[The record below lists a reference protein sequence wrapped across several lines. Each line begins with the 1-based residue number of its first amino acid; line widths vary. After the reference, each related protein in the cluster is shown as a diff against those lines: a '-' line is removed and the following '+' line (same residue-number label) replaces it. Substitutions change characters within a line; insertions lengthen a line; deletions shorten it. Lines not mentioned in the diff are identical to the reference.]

1 MRPAFL
7 KYPFLLSV
15 LLAFSGLAY
24 SQEFRYDFEWTSGDV
39 TPMSGV
45 LVITTTLQPD
55 RSTYQMDFSVSWMD
69 ANGSVITDPDQ
80 MPFLY
85 LSRYDIEINPKGLEC
100 TNFEQNRKFELTF
113 SSSGRLMF
121 SVRQGFAGDC
131 MVIFGFQYALS
142 REKIA
147 KGELERIVTRPDNR
161 IRTQFKVP
169 DQNTP
174 EDDKITADN
183 RRNAVQDRNVPG
195 LSDQAHQFQRL
206 QIRWMDFVSRK
217 ASENLEKEIADLTNK
232 PLSQVSPAKINEL
245 KGIATLFNIDL
256 EDFKTDIKQFES
268 NLDQTGISKDTASN
282 YRAKADGLL
291 NRLGAVQTAYN
302 QYRLQLTS
310 LLPDDIPALPDSRK
324 DSLLKG
330 ILDKYRPDFIR
341 HVDSMAGYDH
351 RLTSILQSFQA
362 LNLKRKPG
370 RAQALI
376 IDSLLSKLTLI
387 RSEADSLSKSHAAL
401 LSSYREDVITLN
413 LIPELENLQTNF
425 ARSELSMNQ
434 TNALIEPLIRTIKEQ
449 EQVVPWFRSNWAIS
463 GGLILILALVLF
475 VTIRNMARERR
486 LLSGEIRMAD
496 SGYDA
501 LHPAKATGPGGFP
514 DTLPDAYYSSDFRET
529 LPESVVGKVH
539 YNFSSIKA
547 VYQMVHG
554 AFMEKKAGDF
564 GGYLFGNKYKLTGNG
579 SAQYEMIV
587 EKACASRFMRAEI
600 QNDIEARADLVD
612 ELDEIIKLNKKYLL
626 IGWFT
631 ASSDSSLEMPEGL
644 MKIHRNFF
652 KEKWQFGI
660 LINPGSEELQSALFL
675 RRKSGYVEP
684 YPDPASFLRWE
695 ELYQYS
701 INPPVTGTS
710 IASELLRNESDYA
723 SLGLNLTWSD
733 SMLGAVGF
741 HKQVIADIQ
750 QAAAFVSIPD
760 ESYQRLGYLYGAC
773 QTSEDPDR
781 KLSQYTVYVDR
792 FLEIANETTPREI
805 PGYTLLGWW
814 GQGKSEIFTY
824 LPSAISYHEQFF
836 REPYQMCCLV
846 NVVTGELRIFTRKKD
861 LTMNNNVIE
870 TEEFNLSLLV

>member
-1 MRPAFL
+1 
-7 KYPFLLSV
+7 
-15 LLAFSGLAY
+15 
-24 SQEFRYDFEWTSGDV
+24 
-39 TPMSGV
+39 
-45 LVITTTLQPD
+45 
-55 RSTYQMDFSVSWMD
+55 
-69 ANGSVITDPDQ
+69 
-80 MPFLY
+80 
-85 LSRYDIEINPKGLEC
+85 
-100 TNFEQNRKFELTF
+100 
-113 SSSGRLMF
+113 
-121 SVRQGFAGDC
+121 
-131 MVIFGFQYALS
+131 
-142 REKIA
+142 
-147 KGELERIVTRPDNR
+147 
-161 IRTQFKVP
+161 
-169 DQNTP
+169 
-174 EDDKITADN
+174 
-183 RRNAVQDRNVPG
+183 
-195 LSDQAHQFQRL
+195 
-206 QIRWMDFVSRK
+206 MDFVNRK
-217 ASENLEKEIADLTNK
+217 AAENVEKEIADLRNK

-245 KGIATLFNIDL
+245 KGIATLFNTDL
-256 EDFKTDIKQFES
+256 ENFKTDIRQFES

-282 YRAKADGLL
+282 YRAKAEGLL
-291 NRLGAVQTAYN
+291 NRLGVVQTAYN
-302 QYRLQLTS
+302 QYRLQLNS
-310 LLPDDIPALPDSRK
+310 LLPDDGFSLPDSGK
-324 DSLLKG
+324 DSLLKD
-330 ILDKYRPDFIR
+330 ILEKYRPDFILD
-341 HVDSMAGYDH
+341 VDSIGEQD
-351 RLTSILQSFQA
+351 RKLTSILQNLQA

-370 RAQALI
+370 RAQALV
-376 IDSLLSKLTLI
+376 IDSLLTELAVI
-387 RSEADSLSKSHAAL
+387 RSEADTLSKSHSAL
-401 LSSYREDVITLN
+401 LSAYRNDVITLN

-425 ARSELSMNQ
+425 ARSEQSINQ

-463 GGLILILALVLF
+463 GGLMLILALVIF
-475 VTIRNMARERR
+475 VTIRNMIRERR
-486 LLSGEIRMAD
+486 LLSGEIRLAD

-501 LHPAKATGPGGFP
+501 LYPAKSAGSGAFP
-514 DTLPDAYYSSDFRET
+514 DALPEAYYSSDFRET

-539 YNFSSIKA
+539 YSFSAIKA

-554 AFMEKKAGDF
+554 AFMEKRAGDF

-579 SAQYEMIV
+579 SAQFEMIV
-587 EKACASRFMRAEI
+587 DKACASRFLRAEI

-652 KEKWQFGI
+652 KEKWQFGV
-660 LINPGSEELQSALFL
+660 LINHGSEELQSALFL

-695 ELYQYS
+695 ELYHYS
-701 INPPVTGTS
+701 INPPVTAASGTS
-710 IASELLRNESDYA
+710 ELQRNETDYV

-733 SMLGAVGF
+733 SMLRAVNF
-741 HKQVIADIQ
+741 HKQVIADIH

-773 QTSEDPDR
+773 QRSEDPDPR
-781 KLSQYTVYVDR
+781 LSQHTVYVDR
-792 FLEIANETTPREI
+792 FLEIANESSPREI

-846 NVVTGELRIFTRKKD
+846 NTLTGELRVFTRKKD